1 MYSIPNCCEVAQDKT
16 ISRATRTLPHEVR
29 RQAQQACRQFK
40 ANPWHGSLH
49 FKHVHPREPIYSV
62 RIARSYR
69 ALGKRDDKGMLW
81 FWIGSH
87 ADYDRI
93 LGQKQK

>member
-1 MYSIPNCCEVAQDKT
+1 MR
-16 ISRATRTLPHEVR
+16 SRRTRRFREQLDTLPHEVR
-29 RQAQQACRQFK
+29 RQAQQAYRQFK

>member
-1 MYSIPNCCEVAQDKT
+1 MR
-16 ISRATRTLPHEVR
+16 SRRTRRFREQLDTLPHEVR

-49 FKHVHPREPIYSV
+49 FKHVHPREPIDSV
-62 RIARSYR
+62 RIARNYR

-81 FWIGSH
+81 FRIGSP